1 MIESSHFQLPAVP
14 EADIQR
20 QILQYLGLRHF
31 CWRNNTGGFR
41 NKRDHFYQFGKVGSG
56 DILGV
61 KKPTGQFFSIE
72 VKKKGKKPTDHQIE
86 FMGKVQSAGGIAFVA
101 YSVDDVIRAG
111 L

>member
-1 MIESSHFQLPAVP
+1 MGLPVVP
-14 EADIQR
+14 EADIQK
-20 QILQYLGLRHF
+20 QILQYLSYRHY

-41 NKRDHFYQFGKVGSG
+41 DKRDHFYQFGKTGSG

-72 VKKKGKKPTDHQIE
+72 VKRRGKKPTDNQVQ
-86 FMGKVQSAGGIAFVA
+86 FMQNIVAAGGLAFVA
-101 YSVDDVIRAG
+101 YSVDDVIAAG

>member
-1 MIESSHFQLPAVP
+1 MQPVKSNIPTASENN
-14 EADIQR
+14 IQR
-20 QILQYLGLRHF
+20 AIIQYLGIRHF

-41 NKRDHFYQFGKVGSG
+41 DHRDHFYQFGKVGSG

-72 VKKKGKKPTDHQIE
+72 VKRRGKKPTDHQMA
-86 FMGKVQSAGGIAFVA
+86 FMEKVKAAGGIAVVA
-101 YSVDDVIRAG
+101 YDVQDVIDAG